1 MAPEILRE
9 LPYNEKCDVFSYA
22 VVLWELY
29 TRNIP
34 WHKVGAFRVANDV
47 AYQGQRHVPA
57 RLAWPL
63 PALLT
68 VPCVS
73 VCVCVYVCVVRMW
86 NRLPL
91 PDDCPRKL
99 AALIE
104 FCWDANP
111 DVRSTAPQHD
121 THTTHAQHAR
131 ALNSMRVC
139 FFAARAT
146 GGLAQVRPSFV
157 EIVQTIEEL
166 DEEVWLRKG
175 AAQ

>member
-1 MAPEILRE
+1 MQWVAPEILRE

-47 AYQGQRHVPA
+47 AYQGQRHVLA
-57 RLAWPL
+57 RLAWPRLASPSLRL

-68 VPCVS
+68 VCRACRS
-73 VCVCVYVCVVRMW
+73 VCHVRCVFH
-86 NRLPL
+86 RLPL

-111 DVRSTAPQHD
+111 DVRSTAQHD
-121 THTTHAQHAR
+121 TRHTTHTQH
-131 ALNSMRVC
+131 VH
-139 FFAARAT
+139 
-146 GGLAQVRPSFV
+146 
-157 EIVQTIEEL
+157 
-166 DEEVWLRKG
+166 
-175 AAQ
+175 